1 MISDK
6 CNPLIWGNKAK
17 QMRAQ
22 IGEHKRW
29 ETRSVKL
36 LGMTI
41 GNDFYNFKHLS
52 NICMKTSREL
62 TALTRVKEY
71 LGTDYTRVM
80 LKVFFK
86 P

>member
-1 MISDK
+1 MKMISDK

-29 ETRSVKL
+29 ETRSGKL

-41 GNDFYNFKHLS
+41 DNDF
-52 NICMKTSREL
+52 
-62 TALTRVKEY
+62 
-71 LGTDYTRVM
+71 
-80 LKVFFK
+80 
-86 P
+86 